1 MTLLLIKLLLQKYQ
15 WKNQVMFGLF
25 KRKTGSEQFAKDI
38 INAYENLARKVLK
51 EFGND
56 DMLGTMT
63 MMAFANAEKDWKTKS
78 GKFANDYKIA
88 EIEVIN
94 IIEKSST
101 NVFNKYFKY

>member
-1 MTLLLIKLLLQKYQ
+1 
-15 WKNQVMFGLF
+15 MFGLL
-25 KRKTGSEQFAKDI
+25 KKKIGSEQFAKDI
-38 INAYENLARKVLK
+38 INAYENLARKILK

-78 GKFANDYKIA
+78 KKFANDYKIT

-101 NVFNKYFKY
+101 NVFNKYFTY

>member
-1 MTLLLIKLLLQKYQ
+1 
-15 WKNQVMFGLF
+15 MFGLF

-56 DMLGTMT
+56 DMLGAMT